1 MSSSLRVPGLQRVLC
16 LGACL
21 WGLTNAARAEDADPA
36 REALLRARERFDE
49 RDYRG
54 AALEYER
61 ALKAIT
67 PGPRRNDVLNNLA
80 LCFERAFAYDAAVEA
95 YERYLREASP
105 AEEERRELENVVRTL
120 RDRLGGLR
128 ITSNVRAEVW
138 VDETMRGTTPLDLAL
153 TGGEHVIELR
163 AQGHR
168 QERRGVRVVPRA
180 QESVNLTLRQEA
192 RYTGPK
198 AAYFWTSAGLSL
210 AGVGIGSGLG
220 LRALA
225 LNRQGE
231 RAPYF
236 VTQDDRQH
244 IRRLT
249 AAADIAFGGAA
260 LFGASAFALFF
271 LTDFHR
277 DAGGRALQLSAVPV
291 RSGLGIALKGAL

>member
-1 MSSSLRVPGLQRVLC
+1 MSSSRRAPGLQRALC

-21 WGLTNAARAEDADPA
+21 WGLTHAARAEDADPA
-36 REALLRARERFDE
+36 REALLRARVRFDE

-105 AEEERRELENVVRTL
+105 AEDERRELENVVRTL

-138 VDETMRGTTPLDLAL
+138 VDETLRGTTPLDLAL

-180 QESVNLTLRQEA
+180 QESVAVALTLDSKYA
-192 RYTGPK
+192 GP
-198 AAYFWTSAGLSL
+198 APAYF
-210 AGVGIGSGLG
+210 
-220 LRALA
+220 
-225 LNRQGE
+225 
-231 RAPYF
+231 
-236 VTQDDRQH
+236 
-244 IRRLT
+244 
-249 AAADIAFGGAA
+249 
-260 LFGASAFALFF
+260 
-271 LTDFHR
+271 
-277 DAGGRALQLSAVPV
+277 
-291 RSGLGIALKGAL
+291 